1 MSLVS
6 PGSVA
11 PADACNNQPLT
22 QTTSFMQA
30 LRIWHAAIASLRSSI
45 AQNAC
50 TAVTAA
56 ECSIT
61 ALDAVVA
68 QYGSHPL
75 AQTSE
80 LDRLLLSFDEE
91 DADRPQQSPAESP
104 EQASSACCSVAR
116 KQHSQPRPVHLP
128 TMSAMPE
135 LQQSRCAGAGFLV
148 EYI

>member
-1 MSLVS
+1 VSLMLQCS
-6 PGSVA
+6 DA
-11 PADACNNQPLT
+11 PAVACTSCLPIK
-22 QTTSFMQA
+22 TTSIMQA
-30 LRIWHAAIASLRSSI
+30 LRIWHAAIASLRSRI

-50 TAVTAA
+50 TAVAAA
-56 ECSIT
+56 ECGIA
-61 ALDAVVA
+61 ALDTVVA

-104 EQASSACCSVAR
+104 EQASNACCSVAR

-128 TMSAMPE
+128 AMSAVPE
-135 LQQSRCAGAGFLV
+135 LQQSRYAGAGYMV
-148 EYI
+148 E